1 MKLLIDTNILLDV
14 LQNRKPYVFNS
25 SIIWKLCETDSADGY
40 VSVLTFANLV
50 YIMRRE
56 MTPEKIG
63 EVLRSLSLI
72 FEFTEVSPSDL
83 MCAAQLNWI
92 DFEDA
97 VQSITAERIHADY
110 IITRNLKDFTK
121 SRITALTPDELIAII

>member
-63 EVLRSLSLI
+63 EVLRSL
-72 FEFTEVSPSDL
+72 
-83 MCAAQLNWI
+83 CAAQLNWI